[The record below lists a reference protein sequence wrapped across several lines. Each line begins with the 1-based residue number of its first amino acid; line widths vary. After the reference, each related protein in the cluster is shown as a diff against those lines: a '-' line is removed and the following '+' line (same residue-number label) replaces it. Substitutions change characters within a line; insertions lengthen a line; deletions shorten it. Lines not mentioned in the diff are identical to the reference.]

1 LDDGEHGVTVIDTGM
16 PHSVNAIVDTVKAI
30 GRTVGDIKQILV
42 THADIDH
49 IGSLAPLVTASNAKI
64 IAGNKSKHYIE
75 SRLAPPH
82 GPVFLR
88 PIMWMLMKV
97 LLCKVTVDQ
106 VVKQGDVLPIA
117 GGIRVLAIPGHTPDN
132 MGFLWER
139 HQVLFVPDLLWRN
152 RNMLELM
159 PAMITWNVQMAKDS
173 LKQAMQHNPQYICVG
188 HGQFVDQQTEPEQI
202 KNLVAS
208 V

>member
-1 LDDGEHGVTVIDTGM
+1 MADFIKVVDGLYQINGYANVFVLDDGEHGVTVIDTGM

-82 GPVFLR
+82 GPVFFA
-88 PIMWMLMKV
+88 
-97 LLCKVTVDQ
+97 TDYVDVDEGF
-106 VVKQGDVLPIA
+106 VV
-117 GGIRVLAIPGHTPDN
+117 
-132 MGFLWER
+132 
-139 HQVLFVPDLLWRN
+139 
-152 RNMLELM
+152 
-159 PAMITWNVQMAKDS
+159 
-173 LKQAMQHNPQYICVG
+173 
-188 HGQFVDQQTEPEQI
+188 
-202 KNLVAS
+202 
-208 V
+208 